1 VMKTLRD
8 RILRD
13 GQHLGGGILRVDSF
27 INHQVD
33 SGLMALMGREFAR
46 RFGYL
51 KPTKVLTAEISGIAP
66 ALQTGVALDV
76 PVIFARKMRSITLP
90 ENAYERRV
98 PSRTKGGE
106 TLLLVS
112 PEFLGPQQR
121 ILIVDDFLGT
131 GKTIAALADIVLES
145 GAKLVG
151 IGVVI
156 EKAFEGGRK
165 ELERFGVPIES
176 LAIVERMEGDEII
189 LANS

>member
-1 VMKTLRD
+1 MKTLRD